1 MKFRVQYMGII
12 LLVVIITVM
21 FNPIGLPISV
31 SKETRDFY
39 DRLLKLKEGET
50 VLWAFENAVIG
61 AYTEKKTAMRAV
73 AQTIAKQRANIVW
86 VSFYPHTP
94 TQLLEFIQYSGLEK
108 PPFNYKYG
116 ENMVVMPYLAGE
128 ETAMAAIAASL
139 KATYSTDIKGTPLA
153 NIPLLKKIDK
163 ITDFDLVL
171 IQFGVFTFAEM
182 FMRQWP
188 AKYNIQ
194 VISMCTYSVIAS
206 YYGSYVIGDLDL
218 VRGNAEFERLTG
230 ILGEEIVYM
239 DIRNINC
246 GITLALIAF
255 GNIALYWSRVKK
267 VPAEAKK

>member
-1 MKFRVQYMGII
+1 MKFTVKHMGII
-12 LLVVIITVM
+12 LLIVIVVVM
-21 FNPIGLPISV
+21 FNPVGLPISV
-31 SKETRDFY
+31 SRETKDFY
-39 DRLLKLKEGET
+39 NRIMSLKPGDT
-50 VLWAFENAVIG
+50 VLWGFENAVIG
-61 AYTEKKTAMRAV
+61 SYTEKKTAMRAV
-73 AQTIAKQRANIVW
+73 AQTIAKQKANIVW

-94 TQLLEFIQYSGLEK
+94 TQLLEFVEYSGLTK

-116 ENMVVMPYLAGE
+116 ENLVVMPFLAGE

-139 KATYSTDIKGTPLA
+139 KGTYATDAKGTPVG

-163 ITDFDLVL
+163 ITDFNLVL
-171 IQFGVFTFAEM
+171 IEFGIFTFSDM

-194 VISMCTYSVIAS
+194 VISMSTYSVVAS
-206 YYGSYVIGDLDL
+206 YYGSYVVGDLDL
-218 VRGNAEFERLTG
+218 VRGNAEFEKLTG

-246 GITLALIAF
+246 GITLALVAI

-267 VPAEAKK
+267 GFSGG